1 MGIFNHQQYMSCH
14 LQKINKVWG
23 FTKTCL
29 TFEKYHVWV
38 DIYLSADLAALEQMN
53 NDLKQT

>member
-1 MGIFNHQQYMSCH
+1 MTCH

-23 FTKTCL
+23 FTKNCL
-29 TFEKYHVWV
+29 TLEKYFALV
-38 DIYLSADLAALEQMN
+38 DIYLSIDLADFKQIN